1 MFSWIRRRGISFF
14 PLVAQVG
21 GVVFSP
27 RTWVAANSDRLRE
40 RETEKENLFPY
51 GNFALRLVKIFAQ
64 MHYPSV
70 CRGRE
75 RERAGESEWA
85 SGVCATVLFPTQPRL
100 SLFSLSLSLSL
111 SPSLLLPIYRGAR
124 PCAGYIDRERNIDPS
139 QRRRALTAHHL
150 HTYIINA
157 PTTVTA
163 PRPVPARRR
172 CMFLLFA
179 KSFRDQV

>member
-1 MFSWIRRRGISFF
+1 MVISRYDWLKYSRKCIIRACAEEGRG
-14 PLVAQVG
+14 
-21 GVVFSP
+21 
-27 RTWVAANSDRLRE
+27 N
-40 RETEKENLFPY
+40 
-51 GNFALRLVKIFAQ
+51 
-64 MHYPSV
+64 
-70 CRGRE
+70 GRE
-75 RERAGESEWA
+75 SKR
-85 SGVCATVLFPTQPRL
+85 GVCNRVVSHTAPA
-100 SLFSLSLSLSL
+100 FSLLSL

-124 PCAGYIDRERNIDPS
+124 SCAGYIDRERNIDPS